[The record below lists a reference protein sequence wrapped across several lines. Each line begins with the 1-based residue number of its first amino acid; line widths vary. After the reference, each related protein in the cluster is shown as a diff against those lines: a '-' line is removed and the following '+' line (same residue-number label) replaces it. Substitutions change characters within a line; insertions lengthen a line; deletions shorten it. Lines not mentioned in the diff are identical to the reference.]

1 MLLHGQYCLQ
11 VGNIC
16 MDQMMIEIPPAL
28 RSARTRV
35 NVGDEVVIIGKQG
48 EKEIGID
55 IMADQ
60 LRTINYEVA
69 CDLGLRLP
77 RIYV

>member
-1 MLLHGQYCLQ
+1 
-11 VGNIC
+11 
-16 MDQMMIEIPPAL
+16 MIEIPPAL